1 MTIDE
6 MGIKVEFN
14 YTTYNQD
21 EKYLFISFLR
31 VLGID
36 FHVSGYYFNNKGKEG
51 YYIGF
56 KCNTEEEKAIDNF
69 LSLFQDRY
77 TFSRELISEG
87 AILRD
92 HVDIGYTYLCKLHE
106 MITDIADSLYNVGLS
121 MKDRFLPEYKAIY
134 NFFGADYFA
143 GVLEDMSALDE
154 QVIDPYKVNELLGSY
169 LDRISK
175 KVGV

>member
-14 YTTYNQD
+14 YVTYNQD

-36 FHVSGYYFNNKGKEG
+36 YHVSGYYES

-56 KCNTEEEKAIDNF
+56 KCNMKEEKAIDNF

-77 TFSRELISEG
+77 TFARELISEG

-92 HVDIGYTYLCKLHE
+92 HVDISYTYSCRLHE
-106 MITDIADSLYNVGLS
+106 MVTDIADSLYNVGLS
-121 MKDRFLPEYKAIY
+121 MKDRFSPEYKAIY

-143 GVLEDMSALDE
+143 GVLDDMAALDK

-169 LDRISK
+169 LDRISE

>member
-1 MTIDE
+1 MKD
-6 MGIKVEFN
+6 FN
-14 YTTYNQD
+14 YVTFNQD

-31 VLGID
+31 VLGVD
-36 FHVSGYYFNNKGKEG
+36 FHVSGYYEG

-56 KCNTEEEKAIDNF
+56 KCEENQEKEIDNF
-69 LSLFQDRY
+69 LRLFEDRY
-77 TFSRELISEG
+77 TFTRELISEG

-92 HVDIGYTYLCKLHE
+92 HVDIAYTYSCKLHE

-134 NFFGADYFA
+134 NFFGDAFFA
-143 GVLEDMSALDE
+143 GVLDDMSALDE
-154 QVIDPYKVNELLGSY
+154 QITDPYKVNELLGSY
-169 LDRISK
+169 LDRISE

>member
-1 MTIDE
+1 MKD
-6 MGIKVEFN
+6 FN
-14 YTTYNQD
+14 YVTFNQD

-31 VLGID
+31 VLGVEY
-36 FHVSGYYFNNKGKEG
+36 HVSGYYEG

-56 KCNTEEEKAIDNF
+56 KCDETQEKEINNF
-69 LSLFQDRY
+69 LRLFEDRY
-77 TFSRELISEG
+77 TFTRELISEG

-92 HVDIGYTYLCKLHE
+92 YVDIGYTYSCRLHE

-121 MKDRFLPEYKAIY
+121 MKDRFSSEYKAIY

-143 GVLEDMSALDE
+143 GVLDDMAALDE
-154 QVIDPYKVNELLGSY
+154 QVVDPYKVNELLGSY
-169 LDRISK
+169 LDRISA

>member
-21 EKYLFISFLR
+21 EKYLLISFLR
-31 VLGID
+31 VLNID
-36 FHVSGYYFNNKGKEG
+36 FEVSGYYEG

-56 KCNTEEEKAIDNF
+56 KCNTKEEKEIDNF
-69 LSLFQDRY
+69 LRLFEDRY
-77 TFSRELISEG
+77 TFTRELISEG

-121 MKDRFLPEYKAIY
+121 MKDRFSPEYKAIY

-143 GVLEDMSALDE
+143 GVLEDMSALDN
-154 QVIDPYKVNELLGSY
+154 QVVDPYKVNELLGSY
-169 LDRISK
+169 LDRISE

>member
-1 MTIDE
+1 M
-6 MGIKVEFN
+6 KEFN
-14 YTTYNQD
+14 YVTFNEN

-31 VLGID
+31 VLGVD
-36 FHVSGYYFNNKGKEG
+36 FHVSGYYEG

-56 KCNTEEEKAIDNF
+56 KCEENQEKEIENF
-69 LSLFQDRY
+69 LRLFEDRY
-77 TFSRELISEG
+77 TFKRELISEG

-106 MITDIADSLYNVGLS
+106 MVTDIADSLYNVGLS

-143 GVLEDMSALDE
+143 GVLEDMGALDE
-154 QVIDPYKVNELLGSY
+154 QVVDPYKVNELLGSY
-169 LDRISK
+169 LDRLS
-175 KVGV
+175 

>member
-14 YTTYNQD
+14 YVTFNQG

-36 FHVSGYYFNNKGKEG
+36 YHVSGYYEG

-56 KCNTEEEKAIDNF
+56 KCNMKEEKAIDNF
-69 LSLFQDRY
+69 LRLFEDRY
-77 TFSRELISEG
+77 TFTRELISEG

-92 HVDIGYTYLCKLHE
+92 HGKVTYICRLHE
-106 MITDIADSLYNVGLS
+106 MVTDIADSLYNVGLS
-121 MKDRFLPEYKAIY
+121 MKDRFSPEYKAIY
-134 NFFGADYFA
+134 NFFGADFFA
-143 GVLEDMSALDE
+143 GVLDDMRSLDF
-154 QVIDPYKVNELLGSY
+154 QLYNDSKVEELAASY
-169 LDRISK
+169 YDK

>member
-1 MTIDE
+1 MKD
-6 MGIKVEFN
+6 FN
-14 YTTYNQD
+14 YVTYNEK

-36 FHVSGYYFNNKGKEG
+36 FHVSGYYFDNNGKEG

-56 KCNTEEEKAIDNF
+56 KCEENQEKEIDRF
-69 LSLFQDRY
+69 LGLFNDRY

-92 HVDIGYTYLCKLHE
+92 HMNVTYISRLHE
-106 MITDIADSLYNVGLS
+106 MITDIADSLYNVGLRIVDD
-121 MKDRFLPEYKAIY
+121 MRNDYKAIY
-134 NFFGADYFA
+134 YFLGADFFE
-143 GVLEDMSALDE
+143 GVLADMSALDE
-154 QVIDPYKVNELLGSY
+154 QITSDSKVNELVDSY
-169 LDRISK
+169 NDR